1 MHAQFHHV
9 SLLARHGQEN
19 QSFYTKLLGLRF
31 VKNTVNQ
38 DNNRMPHYFYGDY
51 QGTPGSL
58 VTFFIVPLLGNRY
71 EEKNYLATIG
81 LKIPQNSLSFW
92 EQRLTENKIPFNK
105 KEKSL
110 HFSDP
115 DDTHIILTE
124 VPENPL
130 KETLVVSND
139 IPAAV
144 QIIGLASTEF
154 HVPDSEKTLAFFET
168 FLGWQAVGNT
178 IILSETEMLSTED
191 FDFDLPEELIAQTPL
206 KDRASSRL
214 LVVNKETGD
223 MEDKHFHDILDE
235 LQPGDALVMNN
246 TRVLPAR
253 LYGEKPETGGHLEV
267 LLLTNTEGD
276 TWETLIKP
284 AKRAKVG
291 TEIQFGDG
299 RLKAVVKEELE
310 HGGRIIEFKYDGIF
324 LEILESLGEMP
335 LPPYIKE
342 RLDDPD
348 RYQTVYAEENGSA
361 AAPTAG
367 LHFTKELLEE
377 IKAKGV
383 HLVYLTLH
391 VGLGTFR
398 PVSVDNIEEHH
409 MHSEFYRLTEEAAK
423 QLNEVRQAGGRIV
436 AVGTTSIRT
445 LETIGTKFNGEIQ
458 ADSGWTDIFIT
469 PGYQFK
475 VVEAFSTNFHLPKS
489 TLVMLV
495 SAFAGKDLTLAAY
508 KHAIKEKYRFFSFG
522 DAMFIK

>member
-154 HVPDSEKTLAFFET
+154 HVPDSESFSVHQTTSDKTSRMGRGSMDHIAFSVADDEALQELHTRALAQGWEIEMYVSRGYFKSLYIREPGGNRVEFATLTPGFTLDEPLEHLGETLA
-168 FLGWQAVGNT
+168 
-178 IILSETEMLSTED
+178 
-191 FDFDLPEELIAQTPL
+191 LPP
-206 KDRASSRL
+206 
-214 LVVNKETGD
+214 
-223 MEDKHFHDILDE
+223 
-235 LQPGDALVMNN
+235 
-246 TRVLPAR
+246 
-253 LYGEKPETGGHLEV
+253 
-267 LLLTNTEGD
+267 
-276 TWETLIKP
+276 
-284 AKRAKVG
+284 
-291 TEIQFGDG
+291 
-299 RLKAVVKEELE
+299 
-310 HGGRIIEFKYDGIF
+310 F
-324 LEILESLGEMP
+324 LEP
-335 LPPYIKE
+335 K
-342 RLDDPD
+342 R
-348 RYQTVYAEENGSA
+348 
-361 AAPTAG
+361 TA
-367 LHFTKELLEE
+367 
-377 IKAKGV
+377 
-383 HLVYLTLH
+383 
-391 VGLGTFR
+391 
-398 PVSVDNIEEHH
+398 IEANL
-409 MHSEFYRLTEEAAK
+409 Y
-423 QLNEVRQAGGRIV
+423 
-436 AVGTTSIRT
+436 
-445 LETIGTKFNGEIQ
+445 
-458 ADSGWTDIFIT
+458 
-469 PGYQFK
+469 
-475 VVEAFSTNFHLPKS
+475 
-489 TLVMLV
+489 
-495 SAFAGKDLTLAAY
+495 KD
-508 KHAIKEKYRFFSFG
+508 
-522 DAMFIK
+522 M

>member
-1 MHAQFHHV
+1 MHDQFHHV

-178 IILSETEMLSTED
+178 IILSETESFSVHQTTSDKTSRMGRGSMDHIAFSVADDEALQ
-191 FDFDLPEELIAQTPL
+191 ELHTRALAQGWEIEMYVSRGYFKSLYIREPGGNRVEFATLTPGF
-206 KDRASSRL
+206 
-214 LVVNKETGD
+214 T
-223 MEDKHFHDILDE
+223 LDE
-235 LQPGDALVMNN
+235 PL
-246 TRVLPAR
+246 
-253 LYGEKPETGGHLEV
+253 EHL
-267 LLLTNTEGD
+267 G
-276 TWETLIKP
+276 ETLALP
-284 AKRAKVG
+284 P
-291 TEIQFGDG
+291 
-299 RLKAVVKEELE
+299 
-310 HGGRIIEFKYDGIF
+310 F
-324 LEILESLGEMP
+324 LEP
-335 LPPYIKE
+335 K
-342 RLDDPD
+342 R
-348 RYQTVYAEENGSA
+348 
-361 AAPTAG
+361 TA
-367 LHFTKELLEE
+367 
-377 IKAKGV
+377 
-383 HLVYLTLH
+383 
-391 VGLGTFR
+391 
-398 PVSVDNIEEHH
+398 IEANL
-409 MHSEFYRLTEEAAK
+409 Y
-423 QLNEVRQAGGRIV
+423 
-436 AVGTTSIRT
+436 
-445 LETIGTKFNGEIQ
+445 
-458 ADSGWTDIFIT
+458 
-469 PGYQFK
+469 
-475 VVEAFSTNFHLPKS
+475 
-489 TLVMLV
+489 
-495 SAFAGKDLTLAAY
+495 KD
-508 KHAIKEKYRFFSFG
+508 
-522 DAMFIK
+522 M